1 MARAREVALGLVSTL
16 CIRLL
21 NSCLRVN
28 DAKKKLSLAML
39 TLNKSYVIF
48 DIGIRLQ
55 CSHTEANNQN
65 RVLLGSVFQ
74 VPGIY
79 KGLYTAVAKQQ

>member
-1 MARAREVALGLVSTL
+1 
-16 CIRLL
+16 
-21 NSCLRVN
+21 
-28 DAKKKLSLAML
+28 ML

-55 CSHTEANNQN
+55 RSHTEANNQN

-79 KGLYTAVAKQQ
+79 KGLYTTVAKQQ